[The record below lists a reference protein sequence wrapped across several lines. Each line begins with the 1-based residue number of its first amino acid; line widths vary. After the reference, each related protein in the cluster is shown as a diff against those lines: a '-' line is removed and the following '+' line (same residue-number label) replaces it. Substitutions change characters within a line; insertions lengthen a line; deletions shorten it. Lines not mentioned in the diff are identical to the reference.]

1 MKKLLILIVVMTVS
15 ITSMANN
22 SFEDLLPYRVEKTK
36 IVNVSPFCIA
46 IAQGDYNM
54 VKGMI
59 ALGSDV
65 NEYSNKMTPL
75 MFAARYNQV
84 EIIKLLVANGAE
96 LDKKDVNGRT
106 AIDYAKNANAE
117 NALSTLKEL
126 K

>member
-46 IAQGDYNM
+46 IAQGDYTM

-96 LDKKDVNGRT
+96 LDKKDANGRT